1 MELGGGEGMGGSPR
15 GGDDMPLLGGGP
27 GGGGATPGGLLCG
40 GMVTVLKFMFETVN
54 DRRRF

>member
-40 GMVTVLKFMFETVN
+40 GMVTVL
-54 DRRRF
+54 